1 MEIIPKLN
9 LNRNPKDIPNNSI
22 VAAKNMVVDDT
33 GSYFTN
39 EWGFKVAFACPNDN
53 EFICGVIPTNKEL
66 VIFTYCTKDKL
77 SRIYRYKDDG
87 SYFEVNVGWTY
98 SGGKIT
104 GSYTY
109 NYKGELIIAVGE
121 YDAVDNYGLSIQIPY
136 KSWNLDTALNLSHNQ
151 EEKVGE
157 LSYSYSITTGSLVC
171 GVYTFFIRFA
181 INDVDYTKWFQITPE
196 IIIIQTKQKEAPS
209 HTYLKGDTVVTLD
222 TSKSNFENLIINDN
236 KISDKGISINIEV
249 PSDNNFLKY
258 QIGYIIKKDE
268 EVLGRIQNE
277 YNINNKTIVVADN
290 VFTKEESV
298 DEFLKSPNQLYN
310 VKTIVNY
317 NNRIYLSNYEE
328 YKNENINANDYIDSL
343 TGVVVTSKSYKTGE
357 VQDSYN
363 KVNGQISY
371 NGVTTKVDNVNF
383 ELSKV
388 IADDNGKITISNYK
402 GFIINNFVKILR
414 LYNSIGQAISPY
426 ESKDI
431 ELTEEGKKHWKSCKE
446 DYIVTLLDNIAN
458 KNRTYCHIYY
468 SKNKTVANIKEVY
481 IQNGNIYIVTS
492 ASISVNNGANM
503 GEHTYVIENADT
515 DNRLIWNI
523 YIYGTFYIKDNLNTD
538 PGHYGGYVGE
548 NLVNVFNDYPPA
560 PKGGYKP
567 TTNINISTIENTYNI
582 NNGVINKTLIPF
594 QYYNIYIHFIRPDG
608 SYTNGYYLKKIQ
620 IKQIY
625 NNADEGPIKYLSIK
639 ANAIPNR
646 YIGYFFSY
654 EEVET
659 NSIFAHR
666 LFKDNVSM
674 SIANTGFIYNEES
687 MYGDIIKYLNSANI
701 EIKGK
706 TFNKSIVT
714 TSNVNVK
721 PSVNNPYVF
730 LLSKNLGNY
739 YKNTKTLYR
748 LTENY
753 YDTNSHTSDAY
764 LPGFYNREK
773 IIVFADTSNPT
784 TATKL
789 KEVIFNATSS
799 KVVDTTGAETDYGI
813 FAKTDYAYTDKP
825 LDAYN
830 IKQDYSKGAASLVT
844 SAGGAKGVF
853 YNSVLTPDK
862 LHDFLEIK
870 GCYIAKPSKSFT
882 NYNADYIDNFN
893 KTIRRSNV
901 ISDESL
907 VNGFRLFESEQYKI
921 IKENKGNITNIVGIG
936 LYMLVHTEYSLF
948 VFDRSP
954 KLTQTSQLQIPDV
967 FDIDY
972 QEVLPSNEGF
982 GGLKNKEESI
992 VSKNGYI
999 WYDNVNKIIFKYENG
1014 KASVLSSDI
1023 NNFIKD
1029 LNIDTV
1035 RFGEDLITNRLII
1048 CIYITVDNV
1057 NYPITISYN
1066 FNTNTF
1072 ISIHD
1077 YSFTNCY
1084 RTYSTAFFFDINK
1097 DRNRLYCF
1105 DEKQNSYK
1113 NLRNKDSIYFPKYN
1127 FTNEDDSSSAKP
1139 SSPSSIVYI
1148 NRCNWRSRYEFQLEV
1163 TNNITRPYIRFYVG
1177 NEYKEVAYPEPINI
1191 NEQNSNIIDIN
1202 YLHVGIEIPQI
1213 DHNKEYYCYCK
1224 MYNSLEDCKADK
1236 NGIMTNVLSA
1246 VNNNTQAELITIKH
1260 NDSLGVVN
1268 DSLNIDRLNTLIFP
1282 IGIKVDLFYE
1292 EEEALNLK
1300 DLRIKCT
1307 AENYTIHIKDVTIN
1321 VKHDNGGGGSSG
1333 GSGLDIPNYVIP
1345 TVYRNGYDVKIKNN
1359 IDLSKNV
1366 NITYTI
1372 DFGYANKTT
1381 NTLIVNLGSITKT
1394 FIDKNED
1401 IVFTSKFVNYV
1412 YIKCVINGAIYTKDW
1427 SIYLNESINNP
1438 IINHNNGSCIIYS
1451 NDTDVYKTVYAINNS
1466 ELNENSKEYNYG
1478 ETINLDNNQ
1487 TLYCANVY
1495 KIDDAHYIYS
1505 NTSSYKYNKDN
1516 EEIIG
1521 YIYKT
1526 RPLTDF
1532 LYKSYI
1538 DVIYNINPEQ
1548 AKSLESIH
1556 YILNTFVAKFNNM
1569 NAAEQLLNRR
1579 FSGNNIILYSDETY
1593 SGAININDNGN
1604 TNKLNAYKVPSFQ
1617 KGHWEFNYFRND
1629 TSKLLE
1635 NGSFKALVFD
1645 SNKNDYELK
1654 EITDENI
1661 KNNYDKIHSDSKSLI
1676 YGRYIV
1682 ARFIFNN
1689 DKRIKF
1695 EGVTFITNTY

>member
-1 MEIIPKLN
+1 MDIVPKLN

-22 VAAKNMVVDDT
+22 VAAKNIVVDDT

-39 EWGFKVAFACPNDN
+39 EWGFKVAFDCPNNN

-66 VIFTYCTKDKL
+66 VIFTYCTNDKL
-77 SRIYRYKDDG
+77 SRIYRYKNDG

-121 YDAVDNYGLSIQIPY
+121 YDAVDSYGHSIQVPY

-151 EEKVGE
+151 EERVGE
-157 LSYSYSITTGSLVC
+157 LSYSYNITTGSLVC

-181 INDVDYTKWFQITPE
+181 INDVDYTKWFQVTPE
-196 IIIIQTKQKEAPS
+196 VVIIQTKQKEAPS
-209 HTYLKGDTVVTLD
+209 HTYLKGDTLVTLD
-222 TSKSNFENLIINDN
+222 TRKSNFENLIINDN
-236 KISDKGISINIEV
+236 KISDKGVSININV

-277 YNINNKTIVVADN
+277 YDINNKTIVIADN

-310 VKTIVNY
+310 VKSIVNY

-328 YKNENINANDYIDSL
+328 YKNKNINVSNYINPSI
-343 TGVVVTSKSYKTGE
+343 GVAVVYKNYKTGE
-357 VQDSYN
+357 VQETYT

-371 NGVTTKVDNVNF
+371 NGVTTKTDNGNF

-388 IADDNGKITISNYK
+388 NADADGKIKISDYK
-402 GFIINNFVKILR
+402 GFIINNFIKILR
-414 LYNSIGQAISPY
+414 LYNTLGQAVSPY
-426 ESKDI
+426 ESKDV
-431 ELTEEGKKHWKSCKE
+431 ELTEEGKKHWKSCRE
-446 DYIVTLLDNIAN
+446 DYTVTLLDNVSD
-458 KNRTYCHIYY
+458 KSRTYCPIYY
-468 SKNKTVANIKEVY
+468 SKNKTITNIKEVY
-481 IQNGNIYIVTS
+481 IQNGNIYIVTTS
-492 ASISVNNGANM
+492 SLSVNTGVNT
-503 GEHTYVIENADT
+503 GEHTYVIRNT
-515 DNRLIWNI
+515 DASNRLLWNV
-523 YIYGTFYIKDNLNTD
+523 YIYGTFYLKDNLNAE
-538 PGHYGGYVGE
+538 PGHYGGYIGD
-548 NLVNVFNDYPPA
+548 NLSNVFNDYPPA

-567 TTNINISTIENTYNI
+567 TTSINVSTIENNYSV
-582 NNGVINKTLIPF
+582 NNGIINKTLIPF
-594 QYYNIYIHFIRPDG
+594 QYYNIYVHFIRPDG
-608 SYTNGYYLKKIQ
+608 SYTNGYYLNKIQ
-620 IKQIY
+620 VYDNI
-625 NNADEGPIKYLSIK
+625 NEGPIKYVSIK
-639 ANAIPNR
+639 ANAIPNG

-659 NSIFAHR
+659 NSIFVDR
-666 LFKDNVSM
+666 LFKDNESM
-674 SIANTGFIYNEES
+674 SVTNTGFIYNEES
-687 MYGDIIKYLNSANI
+687 MYGDTIKHINNEHDT

-714 TSNVNVK
+714 TPNVNIK
-721 PSVNNPYVF
+721 PSINNSYVF
-730 LLSKNLGNY
+730 LASKNLGNY

-753 YDTNSHTSDAY
+753 YDTNAHTSDAY

-773 IIVFADTSNPT
+773 IIVFADTSDPK
-784 TATKL
+784 TANKL

-870 GCYIAKPSKSFT
+870 GCYTAKPSKSFT

-907 VNGFRLFESEQYKI
+907 INGFRLFESEQYKT
-921 IKENKGNITNIVGIG
+921 IKENKGSITNIIGIG
-936 LYMLVHTEYSLF
+936 LYMLIHTEYSLF

-982 GGLKNKEESI
+982 GGLKDKEESI
-992 VSKNGYI
+992 ISKNGYI
-999 WYDNVNKIIFKYENG
+999 WYDSVNKIIFKYENG

-1029 LNIDTV
+1029 LTISTV

-1048 CIYITVDNV
+1048 CIYVTVDNV

-1084 RTYSTAFFFDINK
+1084 RTYNTAFFFDSNK

-1105 DEKQNSYK
+1105 DENQTGYK

-1127 FTNEDDSSSAKP
+1127 GSSEGDSSSAKP
-1139 SSPSSIVYI
+1139 INPSSIVYLTRCNCI
-1148 NRCNWRSRYEFQLEV
+1148 NRYIFQLEITDNV
-1163 TNNITRPYIRFYVG
+1163 TRPYLRFYFG
-1177 NEYKEVAYPEPINI
+1177 NNDKEFAYPRPINI
-1191 NEQNSNIIDIN
+1191 NDENSNIISIN
-1202 YLHVGIEIPQI
+1202 YGDVGVETIPLE
-1213 DHNKEYYCYCK
+1213 HNKEYYCYCK

-1246 VNNNTQAELITIKH
+1246 VNDNTQAELITIKH
-1260 NDSLGVVN
+1260 NDSLNVVN
-1268 DSLNIDRLNTLIFP
+1268 DSLNIDRLKTLIFP
-1282 IGIKVDLFYE
+1282 IGVKVDLYYE
-1292 EEEALNLK
+1292 TEKALNLK
-1300 DLRIKCT
+1300 DLRVKCT
-1307 AENYTIHIKDVTIN
+1307 AENYTIHINNITIDI
-1321 VKHDNGGGGSSG
+1321 KHDNAGGGSGG
-1333 GSGLDIPNYVIP
+1333 GSGLDIPDYVIP
-1345 TVYRNGYDVKIKNN
+1345 TVYRSGYDVKIKNN

-1366 NITYTI
+1366 NITYSI
-1372 DFGYANKTT
+1372 DFCYVDKNHNVIIAT
-1381 NTLIVNLGSITKT
+1381 LGSLTKT
-1394 FIDKNED
+1394 FRDTNED
-1401 IVFTSKFVNYV
+1401 IVFTSKFVNHV
-1412 YIKCVINGAIYTKDW
+1412 NIKCVIEGAIYNTGW
-1427 SIYLNESINNP
+1427 SISLNEAISNP
-1438 IINHNNGSCIIYS
+1438 IINHKDGSCIIYS
-1451 NDTDVYKTVYAINNS
+1451 NDSDVYKTVYAIDNS
-1466 ELNENSKEYNYG
+1466 ELNENSKEYTYG
-1478 ETINLDNNQ
+1478 DVKLLTNNQ

-1495 KIDDAHYIYS
+1495 KVNDTTYIYS
-1505 NTSSYKYNKDN
+1505 DTTSYRYIKDN
-1516 EEIIG
+1516 EEVAG
-1521 YIYKT
+1521 YIYITK
-1526 RPLTDF
+1526 PLTDY

-1538 DVIYNINPEQ
+1538 DVVYNINPEQ

-1556 YILNTFVAKFNNM
+1556 YILNELKAKFNNM
-1569 NAAEQLLNRR
+1569 NPAEQLLNRR

-1593 SGAININDNGN
+1593 SGAIDIDDKGN
-1604 TNKLNAYKVPSFQ
+1604 TNKLNAYKLPTFQ

-1645 SNKNDYELK
+1645 SKKKDYVLK

-1661 KNNYDKIHSDSKSLI
+1661 KDNYNKIHSDNKSLI

>member
-277 YNINNKTIVVADN
+277 YDINNKTIIIADN
-290 VFTKEESV
+290 IFTKEESV

-357 VQDSYN
+357 VQDSYT

-388 IADDNGKITISNYK
+388 ITDDNGKITISDYK
-402 GFIINNFVKILR
+402 GFIINNFVKVLR
-414 LYNSIGQAISPY
+414 LYNSLGQATSPY

-431 ELTEEGKKHWKSCKE
+431 ELTEEGKKHWKSCRE
-446 DYIVTLLDNIAN
+446 DYIVTLLDSIAN
-458 KNRTYCHIYY
+458 KNRTYCPIYY

-481 IQNGNIYIVTS
+481 IQNGNIYIITS

-503 GEHTYVIENADT
+503 GEHTYVIENADA

-523 YIYGTFYIKDNLNTD
+523 YIYGTFYLKDNLNTD
-538 PGHYGGYVGE
+538 PGHYGGYIGE
-548 NLVNVFNDYPPA
+548 NLVNVFNAYPPA

-567 TTNINISTIENTYNI
+567 TTNINISTIKNTYNI

-639 ANAIPNR
+639 ANAIPNG

-666 LFKDNVSM
+666 LFKDNESM

-687 MYGDIIKYLNSANI
+687 MYGDIIKYLSSANI

-721 PSVNNPYVF
+721 SSANNPYVF

-921 IKENKGNITNIVGIG
+921 IKENKGNITNIIGIG
-936 LYMLVHTEYSLF
+936 LYMLIHTEYSLF

-982 GGLKNKEESI
+982 GGLKDKEEAI

-999 WYDNVNKIIFKYENG
+999 WYDSVNKIIFKYENG

-1029 LNIDTV
+1029 LTINTV

-1077 YSFTNCY
+1077 YSFTNCF
-1084 RTYSTAFFFDINK
+1084 RTYAKAYFFDNIK
-1097 DRNRLYCF
+1097 DRNRLYAF
-1105 DEKQNSYK
+1105 NESETGYK
-1113 NLRNKDSIYFPKYN
+1113 NLKNNNSIYYFQYINKTDENSEAKPILPTTNTVNLIKYPIIVDDNDIKYKFNDIIKNYKYIKLYHYDSDVDKTISVMHGSTSNEYANYYINDYINSTINGKHTILYGKLFNTLEDFKNDKGVDITPIELDLGLETLEDISLIYNDNNDIWNDTINFKYNSQVIYNPGRFNYYNSAETNSYNIDADKSIKISYRKYLVKLSVGTKLYFTESVNHDDTPDNIANYITCIRDKNNIIITNTSKVECKLRIIGTFGVYTPFDSYYESVAGGQVITINDSISD
-1127 FTNEDDSSSAKP
+1127 TI
-1139 SSPSSIVYI
+1139 SI
-1148 NRCNWRSRYEFQLEV
+1148 S
-1163 TNNITRPYIRFYVG
+1163 ITY
-1177 NEYKEVAYPEPINI
+1177 
-1191 NEQNSNIIDIN
+1191 
-1202 YLHVGIEIPQI
+1202 
-1213 DHNKEYYCYCK
+1213 
-1224 MYNSLEDCKADK
+1224 
-1236 NGIMTNVLSA
+1236 
-1246 VNNNTQAELITIKH
+1246 
-1260 NDSLGVVN
+1260 
-1268 DSLNIDRLNTLIFP
+1268 
-1282 IGIKVDLFYE
+1282 
-1292 EEEALNLK
+1292 
-1300 DLRIKCT
+1300 
-1307 AENYTIHIKDVTIN
+1307 KDVTKYKRITIGNYMFLPTIN
-1321 VKHDNGGGGSSG
+1321 IINKNQLYFDTEDKHIEYLYYTLDGSNPTES
-1333 GSGLDIPNYVIP
+1333 SNKYVANSKSLINL
-1345 TVYRNGYDVKIKNN
+1345 TKSCTIK
-1359 IDLSKNV
+1359 V
-1366 NITYTI
+1366 
-1372 DFGYANKTT
+1372 
-1381 NTLIVNLGSITKT
+1381 V
-1394 FIDKNED
+1394 
-1401 IVFTSKFVNYV
+1401 
-1412 YIKCVINGAIYTKDW
+1412 AIYTTNEVSFTRVAIYKYAEDSYPEIKD
-1427 SIYLNESINNP
+1427 
-1438 IINHNNGSCIIYS
+1438 IIY
-1451 NDTDVYKTVYAINNS
+1451 TTK
-1466 ELNENSKEYNYG
+1466 K
-1478 ETINLDNNQ
+1478 
-1487 TLYCANVY
+1487 
-1495 KIDDAHYIYS
+1495 
-1505 NTSSYKYNKDN
+1505 
-1516 EEIIG
+1516 
-1521 YIYKT
+1521 
-1526 RPLTDF
+1526 LTDTT
-1532 LYKSYI
+1532 YKNYI
-1538 DVIYNINPEQ
+1538 DIVYNINPEQ

-1556 YILNTFVAKFNNM
+1556 YILNDFAAKFNNM

-1579 FSGNNIILYSDETY
+1579 FSGNSIILYSDETY
-1593 SGAININDNGN
+1593 SGAIDINDTGN
-1604 TNKLNAYKVPSFQ
+1604 TNVFNAYKLPTFQ

-1629 TSKLLE
+1629 TSKLLD

-1661 KNNYDKIHSDSKSLI
+1661 KSNYDKIHSDNKSLI

-1695 EGVTFITNTY
+1695 EGVTFITNNY

>member
-1 MEIIPKLN
+1 MDIIPKLS

-22 VAAKNMVVDDT
+22 VAAKNMIVDDT

-39 EWGFKVAFACPNDN
+39 EWGFKVAFNCPNDT

-66 VIFTYCTKDKL
+66 VIFTYCTNDKL
-77 SRIYRYKDDG
+77 SRIYRYKNDG

-121 YDAVDNYGLSIQIPY
+121 YDAVDSYGHSIQVPY

-157 LSYSYSITTGSLVC
+157 LSYSYNITSGSLVC
-171 GVYTFFIRFA
+171 GVYTFFVRFA
-181 INDVDYTKWFQITPE
+181 INDVDYTKWFQVTPE
-196 IIIIQTKQKEAPS
+196 VVIIQTKQKEAPS
-209 HTYLKGDTVVTLD
+209 HTYLKGDTTITLD

-236 KISDKGISINIEV
+236 KISDKGVSININI

-268 EVLGRIQNE
+268 EVLGRVQNE
-277 YNINNKTIVVADN
+277 YDINNKTIIVADN

-310 VKTIVNY
+310 VKSIVNY

-328 YKNENINANDYIDSL
+328 YKNENINVSNYIKPSI
-343 TGVVVTSKSYKTGE
+343 GVAVVYKNYKTGE
-357 VQDSYN
+357 IQETYT
-363 KVNGQISY
+363 KVKGQISY
-371 NGVTTKVDNVNF
+371 NGVTTKTDNVNF

-388 IADDNGKITISNYK
+388 NTDANGKIKISDYK
-402 GFIINNFVKILR
+402 GFIINNFIKVLR
-414 LYNSIGQAISPY
+414 LYNSFGQAVSPY
-426 ESKDI
+426 ESKDV
-431 ELTEEGKKHWKSCKE
+431 ELTEEGKKHWKSCR
-446 DYIVTLLDNIAN
+446 DDFIVTLLDNVSD
-458 KNRTYCHIYY
+458 KSRTYCPIYY
-468 SKNKTVANIKEVY
+468 SKNKTVVNIKEVY
-481 IQNGNIYIVTS
+481 IQNGNIYIVTN
-492 ASISVNNGANM
+492 ASLSINTSVNA
-503 GEHTYVIENADT
+503 GEHTYVIQNT
-515 DNRLIWNI
+515 DINNRLLWNV
-523 YIYGTFYIKDNLNTD
+523 YIYGTFYLKDNLNAE
-538 PGHYGGYVGE
+538 PGHFGAYIGE
-548 NLVNVFNDYPPA
+548 NPVNVFNDYTPA

-567 TTNINISTIENTYNI
+567 TISINVSTVTNSYNI
-582 NNGVINKTLIPF
+582 NNGIINKTLIPF
-594 QYYNIYIHFIRPDG
+594 QYYNIYVHFIRPDG
-608 SYTNGYYLKKIQ
+608 SYTNGYYLKKVQVI
-620 IKQIY
+620 I
-625 NNADEGPIKYLSIK
+625 NDASEGPIKYISAK
-639 ANAIPNR
+639 ANSIPNG

-659 NSIFAHR
+659 NSIFVDR
-666 LFKDNVSM
+666 LFKDNKSM
-674 SIANTGFIYNEES
+674 SVTNTGFIYNEES
-687 MYGDIIKYLNSANI
+687 IYGDTINNNT

-714 TSNVNVK
+714 TPNVDVN
-721 PSVNNPYVF
+721 PSINNSQVF

-753 YDTNSHTSDAY
+753 YDTNTHTSDAY
-764 LPGFYNREK
+764 LPGFYNKEK
-773 IIVFADTSNPT
+773 IIVFSDTSNPD

-870 GCYIAKPSKSFT
+870 GCYTAKPSKSFT

-936 LYMLVHTEYSLF
+936 LYMLIHTEYSLF

-982 GGLKNKEESI
+982 GGLKDKEESI
-992 VSKNGYI
+992 ISKNGYI
-999 WYDNVNKIIFKYENG
+999 WYDSVNKIIFKYENG

-1029 LNIDTV
+1029 LTINTV

-1048 CIYITVDNV
+1048 CIYITIDNV

-1084 RTYSTAFFFDINK
+1084 RTYNTAFFFDNIK

-1105 DEKQNSYK
+1105 DEAETGYK
-1113 NLRNKDSIYFPKYN
+1113 NLRNKDSIYFPKYILDN
-1127 FTNEDDSSSAKP
+1127 IDDSGAKP
-1139 SSPSSIVYI
+1139 IISSENTISLIKYPILVSDSEIRYKFNDIIKKYSYIKLYHYDADVDKTVNIQVGNTVTEYSNYYI
-1148 NRCNWRSRYEFQLEV
+1148 NDYLTSDINGNHTIIYGKLFKSLDDYVNDVGVDITPVEIDLSLETIKEIKLIHNDNNNVWNDSIEFKYSNDKILNPGRFYYSNTAELNGYIIDG
-1163 TNNITRPYIRFYVG
+1163 TKTINITYRKYNVKVSNIKNDKVYLNENVNHNEGVDDIINHITCIRD
-1177 NEYKEVAYPEPINI
+1177 K
-1191 NEQNSNIIDIN
+1191 SNIII
-1202 YLHVGIEIPQI
+1202 
-1213 DHNKEYYCYCK
+1213 
-1224 MYNSLEDCKADK
+1224 
-1236 NGIMTNVLSA
+1236 
-1246 VNNNTQAELITIKH
+1246 
-1260 NDSLGVVN
+1260 
-1268 DSLNIDRLNTLIFP
+1268 
-1282 IGIKVDLFYE
+1282 
-1292 EEEALNLK
+1292 
-1300 DLRIKCT
+1300 
-1307 AENYTIHIKDVTIN
+1307 
-1321 VKHDNGGGGSSG
+1321 
-1333 GSGLDIPNYVIP
+1333 
-1345 TVYRNGYDVKIKNN
+1345 
-1359 IDLSKNV
+1359 
-1366 NITYTI
+1366 
-1372 DFGYANKTT
+1372 
-1381 NTLIVNLGSITKT
+1381 
-1394 FIDKNED
+1394 
-1401 IVFTSKFVNYV
+1401 
-1412 YIKCVINGAIYTKDW
+1412 
-1427 SIYLNESINNP
+1427 
-1438 IINHNNGSCIIYS
+1438 
-1451 NDTDVYKTVYAINNS
+1451 
-1466 ELNENSKEYNYG
+1466 
-1478 ETINLDNNQ
+1478 
-1487 TLYCANVY
+1487 
-1495 KIDDAHYIYS
+1495 S
-1505 NTSSYKYNKDN
+1505 NTSSITCKINVYGYTSDGDNSFNFSEDKFAGGKSTTIFDNITTEISIIVVYNNETFTKTVRIKDYMFHPVIKISNKIELYFECEN
-1516 EEIIG
+1516 ETVDKVYYTLNGEHPNKSSDVYIINSNNKIELTKSCRIYASIFYDTINGYVERFAYYDYDYDGKPEIETR
-1521 YIYKT
+1521 IYTTKV
-1526 RPLTDF
+1526 LTDNI
-1532 LYKSYI
+1532 YKSYI
-1538 DVIYNINPEQ
+1538 DVVYNINPEQ

-1556 YILNTFVAKFNNM
+1556 YILNNFVAKFNNM
-1569 NAAEQLLNRR
+1569 NPAEQLLNRR
-1579 FSGNNIILYSDETY
+1579 FSGNSIILYSDETY

-1645 SNKNDYELK
+1645 KNKEEYKLK

-1661 KNNYDKIHSDSKSLI
+1661 KENYDKIHSDNKSLI

-1682 ARFIFNN
+1682 ARFIFDNN
-1689 DKRIKF
+1689 KRIKF

>member
-39 EWGFKVAFACPNDN
+39 EWGFKVAFNCPNNN

-66 VIFTYCTKDKL
+66 VIFTYCTNDKL
-77 SRIYRYKDDG
+77 SRIYRYKNDG

-121 YDAVDNYGLSIQIPY
+121 YDAVDSYGHSIQVPY

-157 LSYSYSITTGSLVC
+157 LSYSYNITTGSLVC

-181 INDVDYTKWFQITPE
+181 INDVDYTKWFQVTPE
-196 IIIIQTKQKEAPS
+196 IVIIQTKQKEAPS
-209 HTYLKGDTVVTLD
+209 HTYLKGDTLVTLD

-236 KISDKGISINIEV
+236 KISDKGVSININV

-277 YNINNKTIVVADN
+277 YDINNKTIVIADN
-290 VFTKEESV
+290 IFTKEESV

-310 VKTIVNY
+310 VKSIVNY

-328 YKNENINANDYIDSL
+328 YKNENINASDYINPSS
-343 TGVVVTSKSYKTGE
+343 GISVVYKNYKTGE
-357 VQDSYN
+357 IQETYT

-371 NGVTTKVDNVNF
+371 NGVTTKTDNVNF

-388 IADDNGKITISNYK
+388 NTDANGKIIISDYK
-402 GFIINNFVKILR
+402 GFIVNNFIKVLR
-414 LYNSIGQAISPY
+414 LYNRLGQAVSPY
-426 ESKDI
+426 ESKNV
-431 ELTEEGKKHWKSCKE
+431 ELTEEGKKHWKSCRE
-446 DYIVTLLDNIAN
+446 DYIVILLDNVAD
-458 KNRTYCHIYY
+458 KSRTYCPIYY
-468 SKNKTVANIKEVY
+468 SKNKTIANIKEVY
-481 IQNGNIYIVTS
+481 IQNGNIYIVTT
-492 ASISVNNGANM
+492 ASLSVDNGANT
-503 GEHTYVIENADT
+503 GVHTYVIQNT
-515 DNRLIWNI
+515 DVNNRLAWNV
-523 YIYGTFYIKDNLNTD
+523 YIYGTFYLKDNLDTT
-538 PGHYGGYVGE
+538 PGHYGGYIGD
-548 NLVNVFNDYPPA
+548 NLSNVFNDNPPA

-567 TTNINISTIENTYNI
+567 TTSITVSTIKNSYNI
-582 NNGVINKTLIPF
+582 NNGIINKTLIPF
-594 QYYNIYIHFIRPDG
+594 QYYNIYVHFIRPDG
-608 SYTNGYYLKKIQ
+608 SYTNGYYLNKIQ

-625 NNADEGPIKYLSIK
+625 HNDGPIKYISIK
-639 ANAIPNR
+639 ANAIPNG

-659 NSIFAHR
+659 NSIFVDT
-666 LFKDNVSM
+666 LFKDDKSM
-674 SIANTGFIYNEES
+674 SVTNTGFIYNEES
-687 MYGDIIKYLNSANI
+687 IYGDTIKYLDNNADT

-714 TSNVNVK
+714 TPNVSINPSIDNSNV
-721 PSVNNPYVF
+721 F
-730 LLSKNLGNY
+730 LISKNLGNY
-739 YKNTKTLYR
+739 YKNSKTLYR

-753 YDTNSHTSDAY
+753 YDTNTHTSDAY

-789 KEVIFNATSS
+789 KEIIFNATSS

-870 GCYIAKPSKSFT
+870 GCYISKPSKSFT
-882 NYNADYIDNFN
+882 NYDADYIDNFN

-921 IKENKGNITNIVGIG
+921 IKENKGSITNIIGIG
-936 LYMLVHTEYSLF
+936 LYMLIHTEYSLF

-982 GGLKNKEESI
+982 GGLKDKEESI
-992 VSKNGYI
+992 ISKNGYI
-999 WYDNVNKIIFKYENG
+999 WYDSINKIIFKYENG

-1029 LNIDTV
+1029 LTISTV

-1048 CIYITVDNV
+1048 CIYVTVDNV

-1084 RTYSTAFFFDINK
+1084 RTYNTAFFFDNIK

-1105 DEKQNSYK
+1105 DEAETGYK
-1113 NLRNKDSIYFPKYN
+1113 NLRNKDSIYFPKYTLDN
-1127 FTNEDDSSSAKP
+1127 TGDAGAKPILPSENTISLIKYPIIVDDSDIHYKFNDIIKKYNYIKLYHYDVDVDKTVNIQVGSTATEYSNYFINDYLI
-1139 SSPSSIVYI
+1139 SSI
-1148 NRCNWRSRYEFQLEV
+1148 N
-1163 TNNITRPYIRFYVG
+1163 G
-1177 NEYKEVAYPEPINI
+1177 NHT
-1191 NEQNSNIIDIN
+1191 II
-1202 YLHVGIEIPQI
+1202 YGKLF
-1213 DHNKEYYCYCK
+1213 K
-1224 MYNSLEDCKADK
+1224 
-1236 NGIMTNVLSA
+1236 
-1246 VNNNTQAELITIKH
+1246 
-1260 NDSLGVVN
+1260 
-1268 DSLNIDRLNTLIFP
+1268 TL
-1282 IGIKVDLFYE
+1282 D
-1292 EEEALNLK
+1292 
-1300 DLRIKCT
+1300 D
-1307 AENYTIHIKDVTIN
+1307 
-1321 VKHDNGGGGSSG
+1321 
-1333 GSGLDIPNYVIP
+1333 
-1345 TVYRNGYDVKIKNN
+1345 YRNNVGVDITPVE
-1359 IDLSKNV
+1359 IDLSLETLEEVKFIHNDNNDIWNDSIEFKYNNDRVLNPGRFWYSNTAETNGYLIYGTKAV
-1366 NITYTI
+1366 NITYRKYNVKVINPKNKKVYINKIVNHDEGVDNIINNITCIRDKSNIIISNDSNFTCKINVYGYAVNNDKSFNFSEDKFVGGKSVTISDNVTTDISIAVFYNNEKFIKRVHIKDYAFYPIIKISNKTELYFECENETI
-1372 DFGYANKTT
+1372 DKVYYTLNGELPNKSS
-1381 NTLIVNLGSITKT
+1381 N
-1394 FIDKNED
+1394 
-1401 IVFTSKFVNYV
+1401 V
-1412 YIKCVINGAIYTKDW
+1412 YIINSNKKIELTKSCRICASIFYDTIDGYTERFTYYDYNYDAKPEIETRIYTTK
-1427 SIYLNESINNP
+1427 
-1438 IINHNNGSCIIYS
+1438 
-1451 NDTDVYKTVYAINNS
+1451 V
-1466 ELNENSKEYNYG
+1466 
-1478 ETINLDNNQ
+1478 
-1487 TLYCANVY
+1487 
-1495 KIDDAHYIYS
+1495 
-1505 NTSSYKYNKDN
+1505 
-1516 EEIIG
+1516 
-1521 YIYKT
+1521 
-1526 RPLTDF
+1526 LTDNT
-1532 LYKSYI
+1532 YKSYI

-1556 YILNTFVAKFNNM
+1556 YILNELKAKFNNM
-1569 NAAEQLLNRR
+1569 NPAEQLLNRR

-1593 SGAININDNGN
+1593 SGAIDIDDKGN
-1604 TNKLNAYKVPSFQ
+1604 TNKLNAYKLPTFQ

-1645 SNKNDYELK
+1645 SNKKDYVLK

-1661 KNNYDKIHSDSKSLI
+1661 KDNYNKIHSDNKSLI